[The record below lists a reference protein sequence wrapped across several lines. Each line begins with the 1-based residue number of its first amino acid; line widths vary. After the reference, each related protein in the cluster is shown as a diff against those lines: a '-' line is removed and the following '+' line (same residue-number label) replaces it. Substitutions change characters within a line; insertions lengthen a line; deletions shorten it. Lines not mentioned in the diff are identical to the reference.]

1 MKSFTSTILAAIA
14 ALVLSACAPGQ
25 LGGPLTIKG
34 IHLGMSAAELDEAA
48 QANGWA
54 VTDLERFMPGRVG
67 GSIKKGAGYYGR
79 VTLDDQQGLI
89 FLELNTSAFDAE
101 DLSFQDF
108 VESLQAN
115 YPIGELQQVLDYGR
129 CGSWQGRGPAGEVIT
144 ISSCGAWSI
153 MVAIGAEQS
162 GATFN

>member
-1 MKSFTSTILAAIA
+1 MTRVMAWTAAI
-14 ALVLSACAPGQ
+14 LVGLLIGACSPGQ
-25 LGGPLTIKG
+25 PAGPLTIKG
-34 IHLGMSAAELDEAA
+34 IHLGMSAAELDQAA

-54 VTDLERFMPGRVG
+54 VTDLEHFMPGRVG
-67 GSIKKGAGYYGR
+67 GSIMKGAGYYGR
-79 VTLDDQQGLI
+79 VTLDEQLGLI

-115 YPIGELQQVLDYGR
+115 YPIGELQQVLDYGH
-129 CGSWQGRGPAGEVIT
+129 CGSWQGRGPGGEVIT